1 MWYLV
6 SGFFSGCTL
15 LVRDFK
21 RPGFML
27 GPEKKAR
34 LVATSM
40 LKLVF
45 YAPDHEALGFHR
57 TSPRRKLG
65 MLYYSRNCQV

>member
-45 YAPDHEALGFHR
+45 YAPDHEA
-57 TSPRRKLG
+57 
-65 MLYYSRNCQV
+65 